1 MEMSCKVWA
10 LGLVSVLGI
19 VLLVPSGSTLPLAE
33 TYGLDNPEEGENQT
47 NFNIVCGPSPNSN
60 RVVGGE
66 DAKDGEWPWQISLF
80 WGDSHYCGGSLI
92 TNSWVLTAAH
102 CVFHREPSNYS
113 VVLGTNTLEPISPDG
128 VIRKVKKIVAHPG
141 FTANIED
148 SSDIALLEL
157 SEPVSF
163 TEKIQPIC
171 IADNS
176 SRPASGTPCW
186 ATGWGSLGVEGETD
200 LPPPQALQ
208 KVKLPL
214 IYREAC
220 DNLYHLPD
228 QPSPTSPSP
237 GDDIE
242 LPEGPNIVEGMI
254 CAGYPEGRPDV
265 CFGDSGG
272 PLSCPVNGVWVLT
285 GIVSWGVDCGSPNHP
300 GVYTDVAT
308 YTSWILENIPQGN
321 GN

>member
-1 MEMSCKVWA
+1 MGWRTPW
-10 LGLVSVLGI
+10 VLFSTGI
-19 VLLVPSGSTLPLAE
+19 VLLVPS
-33 TYGLDNPEEGENQT
+33 
-47 NFNIVCGPSPNSN
+47 VCGQSSNFN

-80 WGDSHYCGGSLI
+80 LRDSHYCGGSLL

-102 CVFHREPSNYS
+102 CVFHREPSDYS
-113 VVLGTNTLEPISPDG
+113 VVLGTNTLEPIGPDG
-128 VIRKVKKIVAHPG
+128 VVRKVKKIVAHPD
-141 FTANIED
+141 FTAHIKD

-186 ATGWGSLGVEGETD
+186 ATGWGSLGVEGGN

-208 KVKLPL
+208 K
-214 IYREAC
+214 IEF
-220 DNLYHLPD
+220 
-228 QPSPTSPSP
+228 PSPR
-237 GDDIE
+237 DDND
-242 LPEGPNIVEGMI
+242 LPKGPIIVEGMI
-254 CAGYPEGRPDV
+254 CAGYPEGKRDV

-300 GVYTDVAT
+300 GVYTDVYSAWHIIPELG
-308 YTSWILENIPQGN
+308 SEICIPQELPVLSIHLSIKQKLLPISFKVLNHLFIHSMVFIERLLCAEHCTKRLG
-321 GN
+321 

>member
-1 MEMSCKVWA
+1 MGWRTPW
-10 LGLVSVLGI
+10 VLFSTGI

-33 TYGLDNPEEGENQT
+33 TYGLDDPEEGENQT
-47 NFNIVCGPSPNSN
+47 NFNIVCGQSSNFN

-80 WGDSHYCGGSLI
+80 LRDSHYCGGSLL

-102 CVFHREPSNYS
+102 CVFHREPSDYS
-113 VVLGTNTLEPISPDG
+113 VVLGTNTLEPIGPDG
-128 VIRKVKKIVAHPG
+128 VVRKVKKIVAHPD
-141 FTANIED
+141 FTAHIKD

-186 ATGWGSLGVEGETD
+186 ATGWGSLGVEGE
-200 LPPPQALQ
+200 
-208 KVKLPL
+208 
-214 IYREAC
+214 
-220 DNLYHLPD
+220 
-228 QPSPTSPSP
+228 PSPTSPSP
-237 GDDIE
+237 RDDND
-242 LPEGPNIVEGMI
+242 LPKGPIIVEGMI
-254 CAGYPEGRPDV
+254 CAGYPEGKRDV

-308 YTSWILENIPQGN
+308 PSQWGLGRGGGRDSSLPLPLFLSLSLFPWGWSSWFPPSLLIIFVNIN
-321 GN
+321 VI